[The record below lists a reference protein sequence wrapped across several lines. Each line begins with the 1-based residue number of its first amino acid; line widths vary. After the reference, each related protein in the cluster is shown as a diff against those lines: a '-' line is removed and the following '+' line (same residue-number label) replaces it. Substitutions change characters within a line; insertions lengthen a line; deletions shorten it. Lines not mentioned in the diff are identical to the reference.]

1 MERKY
6 WVGLI
11 AVILLLGMISIH
23 ANSSEWQISNNVTL
37 IVEIGVGVVI
47 AGVVLGISR
56 RNEAYVE
63 KIVKETSNIIQSWQ
77 ISNEK
82 REKDVKKF
90 LLTAFFMIDSGL
102 DNITKYT
109 TSLKQ
114 STNDSQRDEYRD
126 KVKQQHKKNYKLAE
140 NCLNNS
146 LIFSDTFFNLTQIE
160 NLKSFFVLCKTHHS
174 SVQGDNKS
182 EFTSPLIKHKSSPWI
197 KELSE
202 ELKNDIP
209 LADFE
214 GNEFADQ
221 NVKKTTIPMS
231 IFVDRT
237 VYPLDSVVHV
247 SFNVES
253 IQLGEKILYKVL
265 DSDKNLLLLQEID
278 PTTHDEYLELQ
289 KHGMYQT
296 SFTMEGSGWKVKN
309 NYTVRAIYGTWSAD
323 DSFTVDRRTPVTQCD
338 KSVYAINSD
347 MIITVID
354 PDADKNSEIVEYVGD
369 REDSKLVIKSPYGK
383 IDGYRL
389 RETGE
394 STGIFQGIVRIS
406 GVRKDGS
413 MIPQNIDGQI
423 IDKIQG
429 TGILDGCIGGAPGD
443 TLSATYTSKSGT
455 AQLRFYISSFGAV
468 IDLDQKEYIP
478 TDKIHITIIAPDFSL
493 DSEKID
499 EIGEKPESIVIA
511 RTSCDKIE
519 RCRLVETATDT
530 GIFTGAVQLER
541 KIETDSQSKN
551 SESAGMRLFC
561 RDDDFIEISFMTF
574 NDKKFVTRAT
584 IQSHRRT

>member
-1 MERKY
+1 M
-6 WVGLI
+6 
-11 AVILLLGMISIH
+11 
-23 ANSSEWQISNNVTL
+23 
-37 IVEIGVGVVI
+37 
-47 AGVVLGISR
+47 
-56 RNEAYVE
+56 
-63 KIVKETSNIIQSWQ
+63 
-77 ISNEK
+77 
-82 REKDVKKF
+82 
-90 LLTAFFMIDSGL
+90 
-102 DNITKYT
+102 
-109 TSLKQ
+109 
-114 STNDSQRDEYRD
+114 
-126 KVKQQHKKNYKLAE
+126 
-140 NCLNNS
+140 
-146 LIFSDTFFNLTQIE
+146 
-160 NLKSFFVLCKTHHS
+160 LCKTHHS
-174 SVQGDNKS
+174 SAQGDNKS

-209 LADFE
+209 WIDFE

-221 NVKKTTIPMS
+221 NAEKTIIPMS
-231 IFVDRT
+231 VFVDRT

-253 IQLGEKILYKVL
+253 IQPGEKILYKVL

-278 PTTHDEYLELQ
+278 PTTHDEYPELQ

-296 SFTMEGSGWKVKN
+296 SFTMEGSGWKVKK
-309 NYTVRAIYGTWSAD
+309 NYTVRAIYGTWSAT
-323 DSFTVDRRTPVTQCD
+323 DSFAIDRRTPVTQCD
-338 KSVYAINSD
+338 KSVYTINSD

-389 RETGE
+389 QETGE
-394 STGIFQGIVRIS
+394 STGIFQGKIRIS
-406 GVRKDGS
+406 GIRKDGS

-455 AQLRFYISSFGAV
+455 AQLSFYISDFGAV

-493 DSEKID
+493 DSKKID

-519 RCRLVETATDT
+519 RCRLVETGTDT

-541 KIETDSQSKN
+541 KIEADSQPKS
-551 SESAGMRLFC
+551 SESAEMRLFC
-561 RDDDFIEISFMTF
+561 RDNDFVEISFMTF

-584 IQSHRRT
+584 IQSHRRA